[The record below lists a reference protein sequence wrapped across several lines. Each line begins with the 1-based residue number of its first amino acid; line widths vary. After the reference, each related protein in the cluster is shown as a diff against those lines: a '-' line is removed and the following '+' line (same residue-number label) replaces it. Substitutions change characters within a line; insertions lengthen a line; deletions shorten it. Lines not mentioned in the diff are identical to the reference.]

1 MATVI
6 RLRRPGKSSKKRH
19 KYRVVVCDDSVDSKG
34 KFIDEIGQY
43 NPTGKEIVFKI
54 DKTKYTS
61 WIKKGAKPSD
71 TVKSLVKKT
80 KS

>member
-1 MATVI
+1 MATAI

-19 KYRVVVCDDSVDSKG
+19 KYRVVVCNDSVDSRG
-34 KFIDEIGQY
+34 KFIEEIGYY

-54 DKTKYTS
+54 DKAKYDS
-61 WIKKGAKPSD
+61 WLKKGAKPSD